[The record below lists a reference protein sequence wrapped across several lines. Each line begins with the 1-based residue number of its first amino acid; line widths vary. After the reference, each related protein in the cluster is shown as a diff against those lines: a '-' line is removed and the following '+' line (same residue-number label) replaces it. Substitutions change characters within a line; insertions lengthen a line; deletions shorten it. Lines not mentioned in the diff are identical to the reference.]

1 MPRYGDPE
9 AGLTAYRYVVPDP
22 VRERVHNVLSNIGS
36 PVQIANDILKG
47 KPRGAG
53 DYCSIVMLKSTNFV
67 TTAG

>member
-1 MPRYGDPE
+1 
-9 AGLTAYRYVVPDP
+9 VVPDP